1 LHDFHGTKRDFRR
14 AIARD
19 YAPRR
24 CGVQARGTGIIR
36 VADQGERTMSWG
48 ALYVAGEW
56 VIRIGA
62 LFYVP
67 QRRAPSAARAWLLL
81 IFFLPYVGLVLYSLI
96 GRAFLPR
103 RRMQMQAQIYAA
115 LAEVLPDA
123 GGTFG
128 IAGPLAP
135 AAELAARLS
144 EFAVVDGNRFELL
157 PAYDAAL
164 ERLVAEIDGAS
175 RFVHLLYYIF
185 ESDDTGAAVSAALE
199 RAAGRGV
206 TVRVLM
212 DAIGSR
218 SGLRRLAPR
227 LRGAGVEVTAVLPLR
242 MWGPNRARIDL
253 RNHRK
258 IAVIDGRV
266 AFFGSQ
272 NVVSAHANAGL
283 TNEEMMVRATG
294 PVVHQL
300 DALLVADRYLER
312 GDVPPESRTAVV
324 EPHAAAGGTPAQVL
338 PSGPGFNA
346 GTTEDVMIALLYAAR
361 RRVVLTTP
369 YFVPSEPFA
378 AAMRSAAR
386 RGVEVVLVVDR
397 TSNKPL
403 VQLAQQSFYDDLL
416 AAGVRIRPYSGNFLH
431 AKHMSVDDEMALI
444 GSSNLDLRSFML
456 NAEVSVLIYDRGIA
470 ADLRRIQERY
480 LRDAEAIE
488 PRAWAARSRGRRVL
502 ENLARLAD
510 AVL

>member
-1 LHDFHGTKRDFRR
+1 
-14 AIARD
+14 
-19 YAPRR
+19 
-24 CGVQARGTGIIR
+24 
-36 VADQGERTMSWG
+36 MSWG
-48 ALYVAGEW
+48 AVYVAGEW
-56 VIRIGA
+56 IIRIAA
-62 LFYVP
+62 LVYVP

-81 IFFLPYVGLVLYSLI
+81 IFFLPYVGVVLYALV

-103 RRMQMQAQIYAA
+103 RRMEMQAQIGAA
-115 LAEVLPDA
+115 IGKVLPGPA
-123 GGTFG
+123 SARAV
-128 IAGPLAP
+128 AGPLAP
-135 AAELAARLS
+135 AGELAARIS
-144 EFAVVDGNRFELL
+144 EFGVVEGNRFELL

-164 ERLVAEIDGAS
+164 DRLVADIDGAT

-185 ESDDTGAAVSAALE
+185 EDDQAGARVSAALA

-218 SGLRRLAPR
+218 GGLRGLAPG

-242 MWGPNRARIDL
+242 MWGPNRARFDL

-258 IAVIDGRV
+258 IAVVDGGV

-272 NVVSAHANAGL
+272 NVVSAQANAGL

-294 PVVHQL
+294 PVVRQL
-300 DALLVADRYLER
+300 DALFVADRYLET
-312 GDVPPESRTAVV
+312 GDVPPES
-324 EPHAAAGGTPAQVL
+324 HAGGADPEPAISGAAAQVL
-338 PSGPGFNA
+338 PSGPGYNA
-346 GTTEDVMIALLYAAR
+346 GTTEDVMIAMMYAAR

-369 YFVPSEPFA
+369 YFVPSDPFA
-378 AAMRSAAR
+378 LAMRSAAR
-386 RGVEVVLVVDR
+386 RGVEVLLIVDR

-416 AAGVRIRPYSGNFLH
+416 AAGVHIHAYHGNFLH
-431 AKHMSVDDEMALI
+431 AKHMSVDDDMVLI
-444 GSSNLDLRSFML
+444 GSSNLDIRSFAL
-456 NAEVSVLIYDRGIA
+456 NAEVSVLVYDRGVA
-470 ADLRRIQERY
+470 RDLRHVQDRY
-480 LRDAEAIE
+480 LEKCETVD
-488 PRAWAARSRGRRVL
+488 PRIWASRGGGRRLL